1 MSLHSRKKGGVTMS
15 FALNAVYNNYLT
27 AYTPK
32 PLTKYDTHKK
42 SELRDVYNSI
52 VKINRDAPWY
62 LPTTNRAAQ
71 QYAVDLKE
79 NARGL
84 RNTIAQLGGLE
95 GEGLLNK
102 KSAFSSD
109 EDIVTAS
116 YIGSQELEEPLSALQ
131 LEVRSLASGQE
142 NLGLFLPN
150 EKVSLAPDTYSFD
163 IGVNDMNYEFQFTIG
178 DSETNRDVQERLAR
192 LIDNSGIGIKA
203 DLVESEGRSSLRL
216 TSESTGLPQGKQQIF
231 SVSDDH
237 TSKTAGA
244 VEYFG
249 LDYVSHEASNA
260 SLLVNGEA
268 RSSASNHFTLGKLFE
283 VELKGI
289 SEEGKSTQIGLK
301 TDVESLTDNVDH
313 LIGGY
318 NDFIRAASS
327 YLEAQTKSKQL
338 ISELKGIVGV
348 YGTSLSPLGLSMA
361 EDGTLFMD
369 KDLLQQTAMQS
380 QDLTETFGTLK
391 NFSASLLR
399 KSNQVSINPM
409 DYVQK
414 TVVAY
419 KNPGH
424 NYISPYVTSAYSG
437 MMFNSY
443 C

>member
-1 MSLHSRKKGGVTMS
+1 MS

-380 QDLTETFGTLK
+380 QDLSETFGTLK